1 MLMLMVVTECRGA
14 AKDHRKASK
23 SIFASSSATTNQVK
37 RAKIPYGYE
46 KSLGTVG
53 SSIYSSWTINNPIR
67 TALSKLFAKVKN
79 NCVTRAPLYNMKKL

>member
-1 MLMLMVVTECRGA
+1 MLMVVTECRGA

-37 RAKIPYGYE
+37 RANIPYGYE
-46 KSLGTVG
+46 KSLG